1 MKNKEQGLDMPY
13 ERFLAF
19 GAENLTDRE
28 LLAIILRTGTKDK
41 SALELAGQV
50 LSLAKHPREGLLG
63 LYDVTLEEL
72 MQIKGIGMVKAV
84 KLKSLTELSVRIS
97 RTMAKEGLMFTSSS
111 TVAKYFMEKLR
122 HRETECVI
130 LVCLDGKGQL
140 ITEKKLSDGSVKMSL
155 ISPREIFMEALKCRA
170 VNIILVHNH
179 PSGDPTPS
187 RADRELT
194 RNLKELGEKMD
205 IPLLDHIIIGDNRY
219 TSFKEER
226 GCCFG

>member
-1 MKNKEQGLDMPY
+1 MKQKENGVILPY
-13 ERFLAF
+13 ERFVRF
-19 GAENLTDRE
+19 GPENLTESE

-41 SALELAGQV
+41 SAVELADQV
-50 LSLAKHPREGLLG
+50 LSLARYPREGLLG

-84 KLKSLTELSVRIS
+84 KLKSLAELSMRIS
-97 RTMAKEGLMFTSSS
+97 RASAKEGLCFLNSSA
-111 TVAKYFMEKLR
+111 VAGYYMEKLR
-122 HRETECVI
+122 HRDTECVM

-140 ITEKKLSDGSVKMSL
+140 IGEKKLSDGSVKMSL
-155 ISPREIFMEALKCRA
+155 VSPREVFIEALHQRA

-187 RADRELT
+187 YADREVT
-194 RNLKELGEKMD
+194 RSLFELGEKMD

-219 TSFKEER
+219 TSFKEMDWI
-226 GCCFG
+226 

>member
-1 MKNKEQGLDMPY
+1 MTNKESGFDMPY
-13 ERFLAF
+13 EKFLTF

-28 LLAIILRTGTKDK
+28 LLAIILRTGTKDQ

-50 LSLAKHPREGLLG
+50 LSLAKYPREGLLG

-97 RTMAKEGLMFTSSS
+97 RTMAKEGLIFNCSS
-111 TVAKYFMEKLR
+111 TVAEYFMERLR
-122 HRETECVI
+122 HRDTECVI

-140 ITEKKLSDGSVKMSL
+140 IAEKKLSDGSVKMSL

-194 RNLKELGEKMD
+194 RNLMELGEKMD